1 MPNIGAVLRDEIT
14 RLSRKES
21 RIQIDSTK
29 RTTASHRK
37 DIALLKRQVTQLE
50 RQVKALSRTAAG
62 TLPTLPATAGAT
74 KFRSVA
80 KGLRSQRARLGLSAA
95 DFGKL
100 IGVSAQSIYNWES
113 EKARPRAGQIAR
125 VAQLRLMGKRE
136 ARGELSKLR

>member
-1 MPNIGAVLRDEIT
+1 MPNIGTILRDEIT

-21 RIQIDSTK
+21 RVQINSTK

-37 DIALLKRQVTQLE
+37 DIALLKRQVMQLE
-50 RQVKALSRTAAG
+50 RQVKALSRR
-62 TLPTLPATAGAT
+62 ATATLVAPRVTAEAT
-74 KFRSVA
+74 KFRFAA
-80 KGLRSQRARLGLSAA
+80 KGLRTQRARLGLSAA

-125 VAQLRLMGKRE
+125 VAQLRMMGKRE
-136 ARGELSKLR
+136 AQAELRKLR

>member
-1 MPNIGAVLRDEIT
+1 
-14 RLSRKES
+14 
-21 RIQIDSTK
+21 
-29 RTTASHRK
+29 
-37 DIALLKRQVTQLE
+37 
-50 RQVKALSRTAAG
+50 
-62 TLPTLPATAGAT
+62 
-74 KFRSVA
+74 VA

>member
-1 MPNIGAVLRDEIT
+1 MRDEIT

-21 RIQIDSTK
+21 RVQINSTK
-29 RTTASHRK
+29 RATASHRK

-50 RQVKALSRTAAG
+50 RQVKALTRRAAG
-62 TLPTLPATAGAT
+62 TLAAPPVTAGAT
-74 KFRSVA
+74 KFRFVA

-113 EKARPRAGQIAR
+113 EKARPRAAQIAR
-125 VAQLRLMGKRE
+125 VAQLRIMGKRE
-136 ARGELSKLR
+136 ARAELGRLR